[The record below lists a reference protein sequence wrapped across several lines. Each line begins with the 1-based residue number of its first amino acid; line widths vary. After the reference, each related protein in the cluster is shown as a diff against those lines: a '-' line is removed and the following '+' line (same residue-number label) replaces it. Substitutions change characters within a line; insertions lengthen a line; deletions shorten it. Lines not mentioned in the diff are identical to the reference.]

1 MAVPGCPYTVK
12 SEAPKSQVRKAAVGP
27 ARSPRKLCLN
37 PVFSAESSPC
47 LGSSIHN
54 LVHFITKYTLF
65 SLLRGG
71 RGPGAQGGGGEET
84 RWWGDRLA
92 LLGLGP
98 SWCSRHKSRVLGS
111 PSGPGGRDSWPCTR
125 LPPALLSRVPSSPPS
140 CISRRPRSFWLLG
153 RAGSLRGNW
162 SALRCL
168 PPTPTPQNR
177 LHFSSQPSIF

>member
-1 MAVPGCPYTVK
+1 M
-12 SEAPKSQVRKAAVGP
+12 GP
-27 ARSPRKLCLN
+27 ARSPPASCVSTPYFRQSLHR
-37 PVFSAESSPC
+37 AW
-47 LGSSIHN
+47 GRRYTTW
-54 LVHFITKYTLF
+54 FIFIAKYTLF

-98 SWCSRHKSRVLGS
+98 SWCSRHKSRVPGS
-111 PSGPGGRDSWPCTR
+111 PSGPGGRDGWPCTR

-153 RAGSLRGNW
+153 RAGSPWGTW
-162 SALRCL
+162 SAPRC
-168 PPTPTPQNR
+168 PP
-177 LHFSSQPSIF
+177 SSPLLEINYISALWCAEPITTDPSTVHLLKFC